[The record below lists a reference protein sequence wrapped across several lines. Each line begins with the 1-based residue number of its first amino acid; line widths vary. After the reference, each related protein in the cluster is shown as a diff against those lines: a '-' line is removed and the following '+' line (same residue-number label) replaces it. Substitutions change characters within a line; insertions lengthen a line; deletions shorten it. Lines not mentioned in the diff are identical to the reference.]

1 MKTSRVVAVARAVQ
15 HEVRAENLTFMAGS
29 IAYHAFISL
38 LPFLLVLLAALTAIG
53 GEGMA
58 LDVVF
63 SIGTYLS
70 PNAGQLLTETVQ
82 RATASASVSILGI
95 VALVWGTLKIFRSLD
110 TAFSDI
116 YESEA
121 ENTFA
126 DQLSDGILVFVS
138 VGLAA
143 AVAAGTGT
151 LADLDGSLAG
161 ETLGFVLLVAGLTLV
176 FFPMYYVFPDEDVT
190 VREVVP
196 GALFAATGWATLESL
211 FQYYVAV
218 AGKADAYGVVGAI
231 LLLVT
236 WLYFSGLVILVGAA
250 LNAVL
255 AGRSDDVAALGWDAV
270 AAADV
275 TFDDLD
281 ADLAALQEA
290 LDDGGPVTISVG
302 DTTVELPEPDTAE
315 SRSEHI
321 SRPRLLGGSERSG
334 RVILRWRRSED
345 EANER

>member
-1 MKTSRVVAVARAVQ
+1 MNTPRVLTVLRAV
-15 HEVRAENLTFMAGS
+15 HREVKAENLTFMAGS

-38 LPFLLVLLAALTAIG
+38 LPFLLVLLAAITAIG

-63 SIGTYLS
+63 SVGSYLS
-70 PNAGQLLTETVQ
+70 PNAGQLLTDTVQ
-82 RATASASVSILGI
+82 RATASASVSILGV

-126 DQLSDGILVFVS
+126 DQLSDGILVLLS
-138 VGLAA
+138 VGVAA
-143 AVAAGTGT
+143 AVAAGVGT
-151 LADLDGSLAG
+151 LVNLDGSVAG
-161 ETLGFVLLVAGLTLV
+161 EAFGFLLLVAGLSLV

-190 VREVVP
+190 VREVIP
-196 GALFAATGWATLESL
+196 GTVFAAAGWTTLESL

-236 WLYFSGLVILVGAA
+236 WLYFSGLIILVGAA

-255 AGRSDDVAALGWDAV
+255 AGRSDDVQNLGWHAESIDTPV
-270 AAADV
+270 
-275 TFDDLD
+275 FDDLD
-281 ADLAALQEA
+281 RDLVALQEA
-290 LDDGGPVTISVG
+290 LDDGGEVTITVGETSV
-302 DTTVELPEPDTAE
+302 TVPEPDIAE
-315 SRSEHI
+315 ARSEHI
-321 SRPRLLGGSERSG
+321 SRPQLLGGSERTG
-334 RVILRWRRSED
+334 RVILRWRRE
-345 EANER
+345 E

>member
-1 MKTSRVVAVARAVQ
+1 MNTPRVLTVLRAVQ
-15 HEVRAENLTFMAGS
+15 REVKAENLTFMAGS

-38 LPFLLVLLAALTAIG
+38 LPFLLVLLAAITAIG

-58 LDVVF
+58 LEVVF
-63 SIGTYLS
+63 SVGSYLS
-70 PNAGQLLTETVQ
+70 PNAGELLTDTVQ
-82 RATASASVSILGI
+82 RATASASVSILGV

-126 DQLSDGILVFVS
+126 DQLSDGILVLLS
-138 VGLAA
+138 VGVAA
-143 AVAAGTGT
+143 AVAAGVGT
-151 LADLDGSLAG
+151 LVSLDGSFAG
-161 ETLGFVLLVAGLTLV
+161 EAFGFLLLVAGLSLV

-190 VREVVP
+190 VREVIP
-196 GALFAATGWATLESL
+196 GTVFAAAGWTTLESL

-236 WLYFSGLVILVGAA
+236 WLYFSGLIILVGAA

-255 AGRSDDVAALGWDAV
+255 AGRSEDVQNLGWHAESID
-270 AAADV
+270 
-275 TFDDLD
+275 TPEFDDLD
-281 ADLAALQEA
+281 RDLAALQAA
-290 LDDGGPVTISVG
+290 LDDGGEVTITVGGTSV
-302 DTTVELPEPDTAE
+302 TVPEPDIAE
-315 SRSEHI
+315 AQSEHI
-321 SRPRLLGGSERSG
+321 SRPRLLGGSERTG
-334 RVILRWRRSED
+334 RVILRWRRE
-345 EANER
+345 E

>member
-1 MKTSRVVAVARAVQ
+1 MNAPRVLGLLRALQ
-15 HEVRAENLTFMAGS
+15 REVRAENLTFMAGS

-38 LPFLLVLLAALTAIG
+38 LPFLLVLLAALTAVG
-53 GEGMA
+53 GEGLA

-70 PNAGQLLTETVQ
+70 PNAGELLTETVQ
-82 RATASASVSILGI
+82 RATASASVSILGV

-126 DQLSDGILVFVS
+126 DQLADGILVFVS
-138 VGLAA
+138 VGVAA
-143 AVAAGTGT
+143 AIAAGAGT
-151 LADLDGSLAG
+151 LVDLDGSLLG
-161 ETLGFVLLVAGLTLV
+161 EALGFLLLVAGLSLV
-176 FFPMYYVFPDEDVT
+176 FFPMYYVFPDENVT
-190 VREVVP
+190 VREVIP
-196 GALFAATGWATLESL
+196 GAVFAATGWATLESL

-236 WLYFSGLVILVGAA
+236 WLYFSGLVVLVGAA

-255 AGRSDDVAALGWDAV
+255 AGRSEDVATLGWHAETV
-270 AAADV
+270 ETPV
-275 TFDDLD
+275 FDELD
-281 ADLAALQEA
+281 ADLVALQAALDE
-290 LDDGGPVTISVG
+290 GGPVTITVG

-315 SRSEHI
+315 SKSEHV
-321 SRPRLLGGSERSG
+321 SRPQLLGGSERTG
-334 RVILRWRRSED
+334 RVILRWRRGE
-345 EANER
+345 